1 MILYGL
7 PERMKR
13 MNNLIL
19 FLNSFFSYL
28 LLFIIIA
35 ALVIVACVIGVKWR
49 KSKDQKLALSGGGE
63 TDETVSGGEKA

>member
-1 MILYGL
+1 M
-7 PERMKR
+7 
-13 MNNLIL
+13 
-19 FLNSFFSYL
+19 NSFFSYL